1 MNGYFPVQS
10 YFSTKFS
17 TKMQKNYTQ
26 KIAENSS
33 PTGGGIW
40 PRFRKNFE
48 KLFLQITMGEIKK
61 APQTKFFVV
70 GAIFT
75 PKIAQKCKKWPTENP
90 HPRSGGYRK
99 SPPPPGGFI
108 PFWLTRLSLSI
119 TSMLPGRFKHGAR
132 TRVGL
137 GTEFW
142 YLGIFWTPN
151 FDTWSN
157 A

>member
-1 MNGYFPVQS
+1 MDIFQFRAILAPNLALKCKKITP
-10 YFSTKFS
+10 K
-17 TKMQKNYTQ
+17 KLQ
-26 KIAENSS
+26 KI
-33 PTGGGIW
+33 PPPRGRGIC

-99 SPPPPGGFI
+99 SPPPTGGI
-108 PFWLTRLSLSI
+108 YPLLAYPIELEHNKYVTR
-119 TSMLPGRFKHGAR
+119 
-132 TRVGL
+132 
-137 GTEFW
+137 
-142 YLGIFWTPN
+142 
-151 FDTWSN
+151 
-157 A
+157 